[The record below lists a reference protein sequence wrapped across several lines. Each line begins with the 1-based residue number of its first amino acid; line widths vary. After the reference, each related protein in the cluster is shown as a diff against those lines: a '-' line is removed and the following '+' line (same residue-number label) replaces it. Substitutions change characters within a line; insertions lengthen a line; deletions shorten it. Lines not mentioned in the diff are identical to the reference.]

1 MRFDLQLFEELD
13 EAYAATPLKQVSVP
27 RDVDARREKATRR
40 IANMSR
46 DLDAEFAGAK
56 VLELGCGH
64 GWQALMLVEEAAAA
78 EVIAVDVRSYPAWE
92 TIQHPH
98 VRFIEADMAGEA
110 VVAPDSVDFLI
121 SGAVLEH
128 VSQPLRMLHAI
139 YDCLRPGGRAWLY
152 FNLYRGPQASHRY
165 NDVRFP
171 WPHLLFDDE
180 ICEQWFEKHRGRRG
194 ARFAWVNRLTLA
206 EYVAAAEEIGFG
218 FRRLK
223 RRVTEIDVPLYLRF
237 EALLGRYPAL
247 DLETDFATLVLERP
261 AEGEPPSPPPTLPY
275 LDRQRVLDD
284 ALTAIAAQP

>member
-13 EAYAATPLKQVSVP
+13 EAYAVTPLKQASVR
-27 RDVDARREKATRR
+27 RDADARREKATRR

-46 DLDAEFAGAK
+46 DLDAGFAEAR

-64 GWQALMLVEEAAAA
+64 GWQALMLVEDAAAA
-78 EVIAVDVRSYPAWE
+78 EVVAVDVRSYPAWDE
-92 TIQHPH
+92 IQHPG
-98 VRFIEADMAGEA
+98 VRFVEADMAERA
-110 VVAPDSVDFLI
+110 VAEPASIDLVI

-128 VSQPLRMLHAI
+128 VRRPLAMLQAI

-165 NDVRFP
+165 NEVRFP

-180 ICEQWFEKHRGRRG
+180 ICTQWFEKHKGRRG

-206 EYVAAAEEIGFG
+206 EYVVAAQEMGFG
-218 FRRLK
+218 FRRVK
-223 RRVTEIDVPLYLRF
+223 RRVTEIDVPFYRRF
-237 EALLGRYPAL
+237 EDVLGRYPAL

-261 AEGEPPSPPPTLPY
+261 AEGEQPTSPPTLPY
-275 LDRQRVLDD
+275 LDRQRALD
-284 ALTAIAAQP
+284 TA